1 MHLEHLA
8 LLTLS
13 FLVLDLASTFIGLQL
28 GLVEAGILFTNSTF
42 TEIIK
47 VKVFFLFIIFA
58 IYFSMI
64 KNVRPEILNKV
75 IYFVVGLN
83 GGVFLANIIQIY
95 YHLSYYR

>member
-1 MHLEHLA
+1 MYLEHLA

-28 GLVEAGILFTNSTF
+28 GLVEAGILFANSTF

-47 VKVFFLFIIFA
+47 IKVFFLFVIFV
-58 IYFSMI
+58 IYFLMVKSA
-64 KNVRPEILNKV
+64 RPEILNKV

-83 GGVFLANIIQIY
+83 SGVFLANIVQIY